1 MTNLYHVFYKM
12 PVLRKE
18 DMYIELEEIAEKFV
32 KSGLLR
38 IEAEPKQNFVRFSI
52 PSRNVH
58 INFSKREI
66 YEESLRPRITK
77 AIKKALK
84 ESGKSTDLDNK
95 VIHEIEKLKDQLK
108 RFVEVEPELE
118 MKIARILIQSAHPVV
133 PLMIMLE
140 EVEVFVSYG
149 HSIGEVM
156 DVASWRQAGSNS
168 GMQST
173 DGKNV
178 AIFVSCGGDPLF
190 VDPPLSKE
198 EMKAKK
204 AREANEGEKEE
215 KTHGDGKPALAR
227 LMGIA
232 GQEIG
237 HYSDIVRNERGQQ
250 VTRISANFS
259 GTKAD
264 PQVNLARKTDMK
276 NIYTYIDLLGKIGL
290 SDLLDKEKE
299 IRFQR
304 RNPKKTVGYYFK
316 LMMLKLARMKFIKK
330 AKEINFLPITELE
343 KNEYL
348 GFSFHDLASDMLF
361 NLEPKADVYS
371 NSDKNIEEAI
381 ACIEA
386 LARVPQQANKWG
398 HQHTKFFWRNLY
410 KIYYNKLIPSC
421 IRDYENMSGQKFTA
435 YPNRLHKY
443 TWKEKIQFRIDE
455 FKDKVIKYFTPPK
468 R

>member
-1 MTNLYHVFYKM
+1 MTNLYHVFHKM

-52 PSRNVH
+52 PTRNVH

-66 YEESLRPRITK
+66 YEESLRPRISK

-95 VIHEIEKLKDQLK
+95 VLREIDKLKDQLK
-108 RFVEVEPELE
+108 RFVDIEPELE

-190 VDPPLSKE
+190 KEPVLTKE
-198 EMKAKK
+198 ELKEKK
-204 AREANEGEKEE
+204 EKEANEGEKEE

-250 VTRISANFS
+250 ITRISANFS

-299 IRFQR
+299 IKFHR

-316 LMMLKLARMKFIKK
+316 LLMLKFARAKFIKK
-330 AKEINFLPITELE
+330 AKEINFLPISELN

-386 LARVPQQANKWG
+386 LARVPQQVNKWG
-398 HQHTKFFWRNLY
+398 HKHTSFFWRNLY
-410 KIYYNKLIPSC
+410 KVYYNKLIPSC
-421 IRDYENMSGQKFTA
+421 IKDYENMSGQKFIA

-443 TWKEKIQFRIDE
+443 NLENKIRFRIEE
-455 FKDKVIKYFTPPK
+455 FKDKVKRYFTPPQ